1 MNAKPSFDRAPP
13 RRAARDLALDCGR
26 FVGMRFDES
35 PLAAL
40 TGSFRTP
47 SGDGRMALLQQL
59 TTRLLGCGTVRRDR
73 RDIADALERRGAS
86 LSFEAGTARIAF
98 SALSCADDLP
108 MLATLLAQCL
118 REPRFDPED
127 VVRERAQLA
136 AELRYAAQ
144 DPNMVASAVL
154 SRRLFEAGHPHHEPS
169 LEQRIDWLEALGV
182 DDVRACHE
190 ALFGAHELLV
200 VALGGFD
207 PSSCAVEFEQH
218 LRTWRPPCRPTTRA
232 DAGTIPPRGETTCIH
247 HPGSTSSNVLIGTRL
262 AFDTADGVTAWLAN
276 RILGGS
282 YASRLVASLRE
293 GQALTYS
300 VRSELIDP
308 QSDLDGLWRVAIALG
323 EDKLERGIAATR
335 AELERFA
342 DGDIATDELDRQRR
356 AAIGAL
362 LVDAASL
369 QGMGAFL
376 LRNLERGADVVHV
389 DAFVEA
395 LAAVSTRQL
404 QRVAAALQP
413 AKLETVIVGPEPEA

>member
-1 MNAKPSFDRAPP
+1 MF
-13 RRAARDLALDCGR
+13 DCGR

-59 TTRLLGCGTVRRDR
+59 TARLLGCGTVRRDR
-73 RDIADALERRGAS
+73 REIADALERRGAS
-86 LSFEAGTARIAF
+86 RSFEAGAARIAF
-98 SALSCADDLP
+98 SAFACADDLP
-108 MLATLLAQCL
+108 MLADLLAQCL
-118 REPRFDPED
+118 REPRFAPED

-136 AELRYAAQ
+136 AELRHAAQ
-144 DPNMVASAVL
+144 DPHVLASATL
-154 SRRLFEAGHPHHEPS
+154 SRRLFEAGHPHHEPP
-169 LEQRIDWLEALGV
+169 LEQRIDWLEDLGV

-190 ALFGAHELLV
+190 ALFGTHELLV

-207 PSSCAVEFEQH
+207 PGTCATGFEQN
-218 LRTWRPPCRPTTRA
+218 LRAWRPLRA
-232 DAGTIPPRGETTCIH
+232 STAQTDAGTIPHRGGTTRIH
-247 HPGSTSSNVLIGTRL
+247 HPGSTSSSVLIGTRL
-262 AFDTADGVTAWLAN
+262 AFDAADGVTAWFAN

-308 QSDLDGLWRVAIALG
+308 QADLDGVWRVAIALG
-323 EDKLERGIAATR
+323 PDKLERGIAAAR

-342 DGDIATDELDRQRR
+342 DDDIATDELDRQRR

-376 LRNLERGADVVHV
+376 LRNLERGAGAVHV

-413 AKLETVIVGPEPEA
+413 AGLETVIVGPGLEG